1 MRKLE
6 SENSKIEL
14 TPLEKAQK
22 VALCFGP
29 GGSGGELC
37 ERGCYFGGLGR
48 QGPRSRG
55 HNPFDKTQW
64 FEASPWFPD
73 G

>member
-37 ERGCYFGGLGR
+37 EGLLFGGFGP
-48 QGPRSRG
+48 PRS
-55 HNPFDKTQW
+55 P
-64 FEASPWFPD
+64 EPWAQSVR
-73 G
+73 